1 MNYRKLRECF
11 SEFKRVK
18 GVDFS
23 IYNADRYGDCNSC
36 VWGEIGD
43 TFGTGTSKGI
53 WRKHWLHG
61 MNKGKP
67 VRELDSIYIAHRLDE
82 NLAKEFY
89 RIFSKYYEIGP
100 EEWDDNECF
109 ILIEK

>member
-1 MNYRKLRECF
+1 MILQKLRECF
-11 SEFKRVK
+11 STFKDVK

-23 IYNADRYGDCNSC
+23 IYNSDRYGDCNSC
-36 VWGEIGD
+36 VWCEISDVHGED
-43 TFGTGTSKGI
+43 SKGI
-53 WRKHWLHG
+53 WRKYRLKG

-67 VRELDSIYIAHRLDE
+67 IKELDHIYIAHRLDE

-89 RIFSKYYEIGP
+89 RVFSKYYEIGP